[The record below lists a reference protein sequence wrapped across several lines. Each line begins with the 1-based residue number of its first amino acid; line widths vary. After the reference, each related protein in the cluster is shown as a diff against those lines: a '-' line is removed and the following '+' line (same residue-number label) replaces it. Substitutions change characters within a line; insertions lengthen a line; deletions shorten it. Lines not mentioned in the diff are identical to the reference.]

1 MKPVNSPPKWATRLF
16 RSFCNEHLSEAV
28 LGDLIDLYQRRCK
41 AFGKRRAD
49 MLFIWNVA
57 QFLQPFA
64 LRKKRSSSQNNIS
77 MYNNFITVAW
87 RSMAKQKLY
96 TSIKI
101 GGFALGLA
109 TCIVIALFIRH
120 ELSYDRH
127 YIDADN
133 IYRIINHMEGPD
145 DGKWTAFPAP
155 FTPLLKSN
163 FPEIELAAR
172 LIPYPWYN
180 AGSNLLKKE
189 NEDDN
194 FYEEGFG
201 YADPD
206 LLKILEVPMVYGNRE
221 TALSQPNSIVL
232 SRRKA
237 EKYFRT
243 EDPTGKI
250 LFLNDDRNMPMVIG
264 GVMENFPTTSH
275 LQFDFFITLT
285 GKEFWPGEQDNWC
298 CWNYNPYVKLRPGTD
313 VRAFEKKMLSIKKVY
328 VDYLIKEKNQS
339 VDNVR
344 KYHKFILQPV
354 KDIHL
359 YSDGIGD
366 IIPHGDIRYIWM
378 FGAIAAFILILAC
391 INFVN
396 LSTARSA
403 NRAKEIGLRK
413 VVGSYRSSIVNQF
426 LVESVIY
433 SLSAFLIALV
443 ILALGMPLFNMLTA
457 QPVEIPWKSW
467 WFAPLLFVSSVLVGM
482 IAGIYPSLYLSSF
495 KPIDVL
501 KGSIVRGFRS
511 SKLRSAMV
519 VFQFC
524 TSIVLIIGTF
534 TIYRQMNFILTT
546 KVGFEKDNVLIVHGV
561 NTLGEQM
568 QTFKNELLQLS
579 SVDNVSLTQY
589 LPVERTKRDQNQ
601 FWRDGKSQ
609 EEKSVGSQVW
619 WVDEDY
625 INTLGMKLIKGR
637 NFGRDLASDSTAII
651 VNEAMVKE
659 FGFED
664 PIGQR
669 IMNWRT
675 WTIIGVVEDFH
686 WENMK
691 QEVRPVSLVRGNWGN
706 LAAVKLNPGDPQDAI
721 ESVSRVWKR
730 FMPHQSIRYSF
741 MDDQYAQ
748 MYEDVKRAGNILAS
762 FSILAIIVAC
772 LGLFALSA
780 YMVEQRTKEIS
791 IRLVLGASL
800 RSIFNLLTSEFLK
813 LVMIA
818 FVLAVPIASYLMTKW
833 LEDFKYKT
841 TLGWDL
847 FIVAG
852 VASVLIA
859 LITVTYQSLRAAV
872 ANPATNLRNE

>member
-1 MKPVNSPPKWATRLF
+1 MKPESTPPKWAITFF

-28 LGDLIDLYQRRCK
+28 LGDLLDLHQRRCK
-41 AFGKRRAD
+41 TLGRTRAHL
-49 MLFIWNVA
+49 LFIWNVL

-64 LRKKRSSSQNNIS
+64 LRKKRSSSQNTMS
-77 MYNNFITVAW
+77 MYNNFITIAR

-109 TCIVIALFIRH
+109 TCIVIALYIRH

-127 YIDADN
+127 YTDVEN
-133 IYRIINHMEGPD
+133 IYRVVNHFDAPD
-145 DGKWTAFPAP
+145 GGKWTAFPSP
-155 FTPLLKSN
+155 FTSLLKSN
-163 FPEIELAAR
+163 FPEVELVAR

-180 AGSNLLKKE
+180 AGSNLIKKE
-189 NEDDN
+189 NEDEN
-194 FYEEGFG
+194 FYEERFA

-206 LLKILEVPMVYGNRE
+206 LLKILEVPMVYGSQQ

-237 EKYFRT
+237 EKYFGD

-250 LFLNDDRNMPMVIG
+250 LFLNDDKKMPVVIG
-264 GVMENFPTTSH
+264 GVMEDFPTTSH
-275 LQFDFFITLT
+275 LQFDFFITLA

-298 CWNYNPYVKLRPGTD
+298 CWNYNPYVKLKPGTD
-313 VRAFEKKMLSIKKVY
+313 PRAFEERMLSIKKVY

-339 VDNVR
+339 VENVQ
-344 KYHKFILQPV
+344 KHHKFILQPV

-366 IIPHGDIRYIWM
+366 IIPHGDIRYVWM
-378 FGAIAAFILILAC
+378 FGGIAIFILILAC

-426 LVESVIY
+426 LIESVMY
-433 SLSAFLIALV
+433 SLTAFLVALV
-443 ILALGMPLFNMLTA
+443 ILVLGMPFFNMLTA
-457 QPVEIPWKSW
+457 EPVEIPWKSW
-467 WFAPLLFVSSVLVGM
+467 WFAPLLFVSSIIVGL

-501 KGSIVRGFRS
+501 KGSIVRGFRA

-546 KVGFEKDNVLIVHGV
+546 KVGFEKDNILIVHGV

-601 FWRDGKSQ
+601 FWRDGKS
-609 EEKSVGSQVW
+609 EEEQSVGTQVW

-637 NFGRDLASDSTAII
+637 NFRRDLASDSSAII
-651 VNEAMVKE
+651 INEAMVKA
-659 FGFED
+659 FGFKD
-664 PIGQR
+664 PIGER

-675 WTIIGVVEDFH
+675 WTVIGVVKDFH

-691 QEVRPVSLVRGNWGN
+691 QDVRPVSLVRGNWGN
-706 LAAVKLNPGDPQDAI
+706 LAVVKLKGADLQRGI
-721 ESVSRVWKR
+721 ESVSKVWER
-730 FMPHQSIRYSF
+730 FMPHQTIRYGF
-741 MDDQYAQ
+741 MDEQYAQ

-780 YMVEQRTKEIS
+780 FMVEQRTKEIS

-800 RSIFNLLTSEFLK
+800 RSIFNLLTSEFIK

-818 FVLAVPIASYLMTKW
+818 FVIAVPIAYYLMTRW
-833 LEDFKYKT
+833 LEDYKYKT

-847 FIVAG
+847 FVIAG
-852 VASVLIA
+852 CASVVIA
-859 LITVTYQSLRAAV
+859 LITVAYQSLRAAV
-872 ANPATNLRNE
+872 ANPATNLRSE